1 MNPQNTN
8 SQKNQ
13 ILRKSLT
20 ALAIF
25 TALLLMLP
33 LQGCNEKK
41 AATNAVPPP
50 EVSVYTVKIEEVSLA
65 TELPGRV
72 NPMLVA
78 EVRPQ
83 IGGIIQKRLFEE
95 GSDVKEGDVL
105 YQIDPALY
113 KAAYDKAKA
122 DLERA
127 EAQIISLKNKFERYE
142 KLIKSSAVSQQEY
155 DDANS
160 AYKTAEADIHACK
173 AAAETARI
181 NLEYTQI
188 KAPISGRI
196 GKSNITVGALVTAN
210 HLTALAVIQ
219 QLDPIYVDVS
229 QSSTSLLRI
238 RQEIEKGLL
247 KNDKENHS
255 KAKAILEDETLYPLE
270 GIQKFRDVTV
280 DQTTG
285 SFILRIVF
293 PNPEKVLLP
302 GMFVR
307 AIIGTGINSQA
318 ILVPQQ
324 AVSRDAKGRP
334 VSLAVDNEGKVSQKI
349 LTIAQAVGNRW
360 LVSNGLAAGDRVIVE
375 GLQKARPGMTV
386 KAVPFE
392 EKAAQAAAPAS
403 PEKAK

>member
-1 MNPQNTN
+1 MNPKFMNPE
-8 SQKNQ
+8 KNQ

-20 ALAIF
+20 ALAII
-25 TALLLMLP
+25 AGSLMMLP
-33 LQGCNEKK
+33 LQGCKEKK

-50 EVSVYTVKIEEVSLA
+50 EVSVYTVKVEEVSLA

-95 GSDVKEGDVL
+95 GADVKEGDVL

-113 KAAYDKAKA
+113 KAAYDKSKA

-160 AYKTAEADIHACK
+160 AYKTVEADIHACK
-173 AAAETARI
+173 AAVETARI

-210 HLTALAVIQ
+210 HLTPLAVIQ
-219 QLDPIYVDVS
+219 QLDPIYVDVT
-229 QSSTSLLRI
+229 QSSSSLLRI
-238 RQEIEKGLL
+238 RQELEKGIL
-247 KNDKENHS
+247 KKDKDRHS
-255 KAKAILEDETLYPLE
+255 KAKVILEDESLYPLE
-270 GIQKFRDVTV
+270 GEQKFRDVTV

-293 PNPEKVLLP
+293 PNPDKILLP

-307 AIIGTGINSQA
+307 AVVGTGINSQA

-334 VSLAVDNEGKVSQKI
+334 VAMAVDNEGKVSQKV
-349 LTIAQAVGNRW
+349 LTIAQAVENRW
-360 LVSNGLAAGDRVIVE
+360 LIASGLSVGDRIIVE
-375 GLQKARPGMTV
+375 GLQKARPGATV